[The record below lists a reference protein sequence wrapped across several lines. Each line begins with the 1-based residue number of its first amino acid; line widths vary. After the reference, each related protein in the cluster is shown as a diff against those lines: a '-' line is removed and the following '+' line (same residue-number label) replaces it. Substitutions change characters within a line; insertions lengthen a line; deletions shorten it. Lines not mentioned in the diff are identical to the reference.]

1 MGVVYE
7 AIDRERDGRVA
18 LKTFR
23 GITSDAV
30 LRLKDEFRVL
40 QGVHHPNLVR
50 LGELIEDRG
59 QWFYTMELVDGV
71 DFLEHLGV
79 RSALAATGSE
89 QGIPT
94 VTMDPGGV
102 MPPPAPAGRLRDR
115 PLDEV
120 RLREA
125 LAQLVS
131 GLDALHQFGK
141 VHRDIKPPNV
151 LVAHGTGRVV
161 ILDFGLVVDVAREVA
176 RDDGPR
182 DQVVGTV
189 AYMAPEQAAAE
200 PVGPPAD
207 WYAVGVLIYEALTG
221 RLPFTGNPEYVLTE
235 KQIAEPLPP
244 AVTGHALRDLSAL
257 CMALLR
263 RAPGER
269 PTSRDILDHLRVRPS
284 RPPGMIAA
292 PEQRPFVGRDDELA
306 RLSAA
311 FGRMRTGRP
320 VAAIVRGES
329 GVGKTFLA
337 KQFIARTAERHPEVV
352 VLAGRCYE
360 RESVP
365 YKAFDGVIDELTR
378 FLRRQ
383 SRDALDE
390 ILPPRVAFA
399 AQVFPVLR
407 GLEAIAAAA
416 RPDDVPDPQ
425 QQRTQMFA
433 AVRELFIALAARHR
447 VIVVIDD
454 VQWTDADS
462 LALLRELLRPPG
474 APAILYVATLRPTE
488 VAPVAIAEIEKA
500 IALADGVEDVQL
512 GALSSG
518 AAEEL
523 VVRLARYMGMAP
535 PPAMRAIA
543 DETRGHPLFIQELV
557 HHVLADGAAP
567 GSFRLDD
574 AIVARVARL
583 DDRSRRLVELVTVAG
598 RPLPQEAIAR
608 AAAADFDEFSADV
621 EALRTANLVRTS
633 GTRRA
638 DVVEPYHDRV
648 REAVVTS
655 LPPAERGAIHGRLA
669 LALEAGR
676 HPDPET
682 LAEHWR
688 GAGQPDRAVHY
699 ALLAAEQASA
709 AVAFGRAARLYRLAL
724 ELGLP
729 SAEQRREVTVLLAD
743 ALANGGQG
751 TAAAAA
757 YFDAAGAGVESA
769 RRRHLELRG
778 AEQLLRAGHINDGL
792 ARVGTVLDGMGMRV
806 PRSPRTALVSLLYR
820 RAALRLRGLRYVER
834 AEADVP
840 PDELERIDAAW
851 AVALLGFVET
861 VRGADFGTRHLRLAL
876 AAGEPRRLARAVA
889 VEAVYASSIAR
900 GYTPR
905 ARELLEL
912 AERIAERS
920 STSYAAA
927 FVTGAAGVVEH
938 SFGHYAAARSH
949 AERAERVFTSSC
961 TGVAW
966 ELNLV
971 QLIALICL
979 GYEGELPELARR
991 LGPMLTDAHER
1002 GDLFAVSSL
1011 QIIVKYRVHLLLDQ
1025 PDEARRTATD
1035 AMARWTQDGFQMQ
1048 HRHELVAHGEI
1059 DVYCGRAGDAHRRY
1073 EERWRALKRSLLLE
1087 AQQQRVEIFDA
1098 RARAAIAA
1106 AGERDA
1112 DPRALYAFA
1121 ERCAALIERD
1131 RLPWADALAAMLR
1144 AGVAARRGTDD
1155 RAVEG
1160 LGEALRGFEA
1170 AGMALHAAIARRALG
1185 KRLQGDAGRALVA
1198 AAEAWFDAAQVK
1210 DVDRTTALLA
1220 PGFSPS

>member
-94 VTMDPGGV
+94 VTMDPGAV
-102 MPPPAPAGRLRDR
+102 TAPPAPAGRSREH

-120 RLREA
+120 RLRDA

-131 GLDALHQFGK
+131 GLDALHQSGK

-151 LVAHGTGRVV
+151 LVARGTGRVV
-161 ILDFGLVVDVAREVA
+161 ILDFGLVVDTARH
-176 RDDGPR
+176 DGPR

-221 RLPFTGNPEYVLTE
+221 RLPFAGNPEYVLAE
-235 KQIAEPLPP
+235 KQITEPLPP
-244 AVTGHALRDLSAL
+244 SVTGHAPSDLSAL

-269 PTSRDILDHLRVRPS
+269 PTSKDILDHLRVRPS
-284 RPPGMIAA
+284 RPPGMIAS

-311 FGRMRTGRP
+311 FAEMLTGRP

-383 SRDALDE
+383 SRDSLDD

-433 AVRELFIALAARHR
+433 AVRELFVALAARHR

-500 IALADGVEDVQL
+500 IALAGSVERVQL
-512 GALSSG
+512 GALSSV

-557 HHVLADGAAP
+557 HHVLADGTAP

-608 AAAADFDEFSADV
+608 AAGADLDELSADV

-655 LPPAERGAIHGRLA
+655 LPPARRGALHEQLA

-688 GAGQPDRAVHY
+688 GAGQPERAVRY

-729 SAEQRREVTVLLAD
+729 SAERRHEVTVLLAD

-757 YFDAAGAGVESA
+757 YFDAAGARGVESA

-834 AEADVP
+834 AEAEVP

-900 GYTPR
+900 GDAPR
-905 ARELLEL
+905 ARELLAL

-938 SFGHYAAARSH
+938 SFGHYAAARAH
-949 AERAERVFTSSC
+949 AERAERTFTSSC

-979 GYEGELPELARR
+979 GYEGELPELSRR

-1059 DVYCGRAGDAHRRY
+1059 DVYRGRAGDAHRRY

-1106 AGERDA
+1106 AADRDA

-1121 ERCAALIERD
+1121 ERCAGLIERD
-1131 RLPWADALAAMLR
+1131 RLPWADALATLLR
-1144 AGVAARRGTDD
+1144 AGVAARRGTAD

-1160 LGEALRGFEA
+1160 LREALRGFEA
-1170 AGMALHAAIARRALG
+1170 AGMALHAQVARRALG
-1185 KRLQGDAGRALVA
+1185 KRLQGDEGRTLVA
-1198 AAEAWFDAAQVK
+1198 AAEAWLDAAQVK
-1210 DVDRTTALLA
+1210 NVDRATALLA
-1220 PGFSPS
+1220 PGFAPS